1 MFAAPWVC
9 RGCAGAVLTWRPVRP
24 FAHFGKLKRFASTGT
39 AGSVPPALLER
50 AQRIAAEHS
59 QLKRALETEFDSK
72 TAKRVGETQ
81 GVAHALAEWEQ
92 AHRAADE
99 LRSMASARD
108 EDAELRQLARD
119 ELEATETRL
128 DGLADRLS
136 ESLTPKHPFG
146 DMPCLLELRPGPG
159 GLEGRFFTDSLFRMY
174 QNYCSRMG
182 YRSRIVKYETSE
194 SIGDTGTD
202 GELALQEAVIEIQDT
217 GAYDL
222 FRGEAG
228 IHRVQRVPATE
239 SKGRTHTSAAAV
251 WVLPSFSESAGGGG
265 GGGGEDTAENYD
277 DPESLFYINPAD
289 VRTET
294 MRARGAGG
302 QHVNKT
308 ESAIRLTHIPTGT
321 VVSMQDSRSQHSNRE
336 TAWKILRS
344 RLAQR
349 RREEREAEAR
359 RLRDAVLSKSQ
370 VTRSDK
376 IRTYNYSQ
384 DRVTDHRCGL
394 DVHNLPDV
402 MEGGETLS
410 RVMDAVRVWQRDRDV
425 QAILAEEEAE
435 RQEAAKEAAGK
446 AKGKK

>member
-9 RGCAGAVLTWRPVRP
+9 RGCARAVLARRVVSPLGQ
-24 FAHFGKLKRFASTGT
+24 FKRFASTDT
-39 AGSVPPALLER
+39 AGFVPPALLER
-50 AQRIAAEHS
+50 AQRIAAEHAE
-59 QLKRALETEFDSK
+59 LKRALETDFDSK
-72 TAKRVGETQ
+72 TAKRLGETQ
-81 GVAHALAEWEQ
+81 GVAQALAEWQEAQ
-92 AHRAADE
+92 RAADE
-99 LRSMASARD
+99 LRGMAAARD

-136 ESLTPKHPFG
+136 ASLTPKHPFG

-174 QNYCSRMG
+174 QSYCSRLG
-182 YRSRIVKYETSE
+182 YRARIVKYETSE

-202 GELALQEAVIEIQDT
+202 GELALQEAVLEIQDA

-265 GGGGEDTAENYD
+265 GGEETTQNYD
-277 DPESLFYINPAD
+277 DPESLFYVNPAD

-359 RLRDAVLSKSQ
+359 RLRDAVLSKAQ
-370 VTRSDK
+370 VTRTDK

-402 MEGGETLS
+402 MQGGETLS
-410 RVMDAVRVWQRDRDV
+410 RVMEAVRVWQRDRDV
-425 QAILAEEEAE
+425 QAVLAEEEAE
-435 RQEAAKEAAGK
+435 ARAAAEVLAGK

>member
-9 RGCAGAVLTWRPVRP
+9 QSCSRAVFARRGIPRLGQ
-24 FAHFGKLKRFASTGT
+24 FKRLASTST

-50 AQRIAAEHS
+50 AKRIAAEHQ
-59 QLKRALETEFDSK
+59 QLKTALETTFDSK

-81 GVAHALAEWEQ
+81 GVAQTLSEWDEAQ
-92 AHRAADE
+92 RAADE
-99 LRSMASARD
+99 LRSMASAVD

-119 ELEATETRL
+119 ELDATETRL

-136 ESLTPKHPFG
+136 ESLVPKHPFG

-174 QNYCSRMG
+174 QNYCSRLG
-182 YRSRIVKYETSE
+182 YRSRVVKYETSE
-194 SIGDTGTD
+194 SIGDTGTS
-202 GELALQEAVIEIQDT
+202 GELALQEAVLEIQNT
-217 GAYDL
+217 GAYGL

-251 WVLPSFSESAGGGG
+251 WVLPSFPDSAVGS
-265 GGGGEDTAENYD
+265 GGEDTAQNYD

-349 RREEREAEAR
+349 RREERETEAR

-370 VTRSDK
+370 VTRTDK

-410 RVMDAVRVWQRDRDV
+410 RIIDAVRVWQRDRDV

-435 RQEAAKEAAGK
+435 ATGDLKSK
-446 AKGKK
+446 S

>member
-1 MFAAPWVC
+1 MPC
-9 RGCAGAVLTWRPVRP
+9 DT
-24 FAHFGKLKRFASTGT
+24 TDT
-39 AGSVPPALLER
+39 AGFVPPALLER
-50 AQRIAAEHS
+50 AQRIAAEHAE
-59 QLKRALETEFDSK
+59 LKRALETDFDSK
-72 TAKRVGETQ
+72 TAKRLGETQ
-81 GVAHALAEWEQ
+81 GVAQALAEWQEAQ
-92 AHRAADE
+92 RAADE
-99 LRSMASARD
+99 LRGMAAARD

-136 ESLTPKHPFG
+136 ASLTPKHPFG

-174 QNYCSRMG
+174 QSYCSRLG
-182 YRSRIVKYETSE
+182 YRARIVKYETSE

-202 GELALQEAVIEIQDT
+202 GELALQEAVLEIQDA

-265 GGGGEDTAENYD
+265 GGEETTQNYD
-277 DPESLFYINPAD
+277 DPESLFYVNPAD

-359 RLRDAVLSKSQ
+359 RLRDAVLSKAQ
-370 VTRSDK
+370 VTRTDK

-402 MEGGETLS
+402 MQGGETLS
-410 RVMDAVRVWQRDRDV
+410 RVMEAVRVWQRDRDV
-425 QAILAEEEAE
+425 QAVLAEEEAE
-435 RQEAAKEAAGK
+435 ARAAAEVLAGK